1 MSLKNTP
8 IIQRYGNGDVIIS
21 EGVVSN
27 NACIVLS
34 GKVKVTK
41 KVGKKTVLISTL
53 SEGDVFGEMGLISQ
67 DVRCA
72 NVSAV
77 GDVSIGIIDKERFES
92 LMSKVPDDLRPILN
106 ALVKRLKITTEKL
119 SLIGVEL
126 ENTRNNLTSFSLKKS

>member
-53 SEGDVFGEMGLISQ
+53 SEGDVFGEMGLITH
-67 DVRCA
+67 DLRCA
-72 NVSAV
+72 NVSAI

-92 LMSKVPDDLRPILN
+92 LMSKVPDDLRSILN

-119 SLIGVEL
+119 SIIGVEL
-126 ENTRNNLTSFSLKKS
+126 ESTRNNLTSFSLKKS